1 MKNGKKILILAV
13 ALSVLCALMCVNAF
27 AAEEP
32 TISTITK
39 KVNNVEFEYGEN
51 AVNFGMTY
59 SGDRDGMFLVLVLGD
74 GTPTDNDGNFAP
86 KAEHILYVNQTTSS
100 GGEVSFAGDN
110 VIYPSG
116 IEDKSMVCLAG
127 AGLDKITL
135 LGVITA
141 NQVEPDY
148 MLGDVTGDDRVNA
161 RDVTALRKYLISQT
175 LYPLNVIE
183 AADVTGDTR
192 INARDV
198 TSLRKY
204 LISST
209 LYPFP
214 ATEK

>member
-32 TISTITK
+32 TISTIDK
-39 KVNNVEFEYGEN
+39 ADGVNNVTFTINEG
-51 AVNFGMTY
+51 AVNFDMTY
-59 SGDRDGMFLVLVLGD
+59 TGAQDGMFLVLVLGD

-100 GGEVSFAGDN
+100 GGTVSFTDEGDN

-116 IEDKSMVCLAG
+116 IEDQSMVCLAG

-141 NQVEPDY
+141 NQVEPDA
-148 MLGDVTGDDRVNA
+148 LKGDVTLNNVVDME
-161 RDVTALRKYLISQT
+161 DVVALMRHVLKAETITNSASLAVSEVT
-175 LYPLNVIE
+175 NNSELDMEDVIKIMQY
-183 AADVTGDTR
+183 ALKAIG
-192 INARDV
+192 
-198 TSLRKY
+198 SLD
-204 LISST
+204 
-209 LYPFP
+209 
-214 ATEK
+214 